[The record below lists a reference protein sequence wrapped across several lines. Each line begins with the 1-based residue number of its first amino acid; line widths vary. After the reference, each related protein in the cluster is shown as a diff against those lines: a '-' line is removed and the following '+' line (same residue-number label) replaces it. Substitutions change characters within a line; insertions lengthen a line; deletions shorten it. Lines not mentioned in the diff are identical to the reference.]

1 MREEKESFW
10 KSPGWREW
18 VVIASVPTVAAGVAA
33 ILSEEFRSFVSNS
46 ATAAWVQAIGS
57 VIAIAVAL
65 LLSKRQSGL
74 SRALQEREW
83 DRQWEERTRERIDTI
98 QAIGRAVEFA
108 ASATDFACNELI
120 EHLNDLSGLPGEW
133 NHPVK
138 VSMFIF
144 DRLSLHE
151 HPGILV
157 AGYVL
162 NLRLSIERLD
172 QVFVDMSGSLDLANT
187 EMHLSKLR
195 EIKEDIQHN
204 KQDLSKFVDA
214 YDGSL
219 AAANK

>member
-1 MREEKESFW
+1 MGEEKGSFW
-10 KSPGWREW
+10 RSLGWREW
-18 VVIASVPTVAAGVAA
+18 VVIASVPTVSAGVAA
-33 ILSEEFRSFVSNS
+33 ILSEEFRGFFSNS

-57 VIAIAVAL
+57 IIAIAVAL

-83 DRQWEERTRERIDTI
+83 DRLREERTQERIDTI
-98 QAIGRAVEFA
+98 QAIGRAVKLAE
-108 ASATDFACNELI
+108 SATDFACNELI
-120 EHLNDLSGLPGEW
+120 EHLNDVSRLSGEW

-157 AGYVL
+157 ASYVL

-172 QVFVDMSGSLDLANT
+172 QVFVDMSSNPDIANT
-187 EMHLSKLR
+187 EMYLSKLR
-195 EIKEDIQHN
+195 EIKEDVQLN
-204 KQDLSKFVDA
+204 KQGFSKFVDA

-219 AAANK
+219 EAANE